1 MPFGKHLNDIRELM
15 VLKRY
20 QNRFMHKRRSVAEHM
35 GSTAMIAQWLGLI
48 EKEIFGNEVNM
59 GELLQRAI
67 NFNSTQVWTGNVLS
81 STRRMSKSMSE
92 NLAYSKKITFDEF
105 IKPTLPISWRNDYE
119 RYIVYAKDSSIEGVI
134 LKAADIIDTMLECV
148 EEINLHNKAGFESIL
163 KENAMELLSVEL
175 DSVKYMIKYIL
186 PKFKLDMSCYG
197 LHVEE
202 MMNFIEF
209 NNIDLKKLEEYSV
222 VGDYIYQYRN
232 LMELKR
238 YQNKHMFRRTSVVEH
253 MWSVAKISQGLAM
266 WTELKFGIKVDME
279 NLLSRAIGHDVG
291 EFITGDILSTT
302 KRMTPKMKEA
312 VDEMEEKTFDEYITP
327 LIPVDLRDRFKTYI
341 LNAKDDTIEGKIIAA
356 ADIIDTIY
364 ESAGEVKLGNTEI
377 FGTILKRVTE
387 TLLPIKIDA
396 VDYFLMYSL
405 QDVGLNIEE
414 NYGEVVYQYIQTLYD
429 R

>member
-1 MPFGKHLNDIRELM
+1 
-15 VLKRY
+15 
-20 QNRFMHKRRSVAEHM
+20 
-35 GSTAMIAQWLGLI
+35 
-48 EKEIFGNEVNM
+48 
-59 GELLQRAI
+59 
-67 NFNSTQVWTGNVLS
+67 
-81 STRRMSKSMSE
+81 MSE

-105 IKPTLPISWRNDYE
+105 IKPTLPVSWRNDYE
-119 RYIVYAKDSSIEGVI
+119 RYIVYAKDNSTEGII

-148 EEINLHNKAGFESIL
+148 EEINLHNRAGFESIL
-163 KENAMELLSVEL
+163 KENALELMEIEL
-175 DSVKYMIKYIL
+175 DSVKYMIKYII

-197 LHVEE
+197 LHITE
-202 MMNFIEF
+202 MMESISFD
-209 NNIDLKKLEEYSV
+209 NIPANKLDEYSV
-222 VGDYIYQYRN
+222 IGDYIYQYRN

-302 KRMTPKMKEA
+302 KRMTLKMKEA

-327 LIPVDLRDRFKTYI
+327 LIPEDLRDRFKTYI
-341 LNAKDDTIEGKIIAA
+341 LNAKDVSIEGKILAA

-364 ESAGEVKLGNTEI
+364 ESAGEIKLGNTEI

-387 TLLPIKIDA
+387 SLLPIKIDA
-396 VDYFLMYSL
+396 VEYFLMYSL
-405 QDVGLNIEE
+405 QDVGLNIESS
-414 NYGEVVYQYIQTLYD
+414 YGEVVYNYIEALYD
-429 R
+429 NKKQP

>member
-1 MPFGKHLNDIRELM
+1 MPFGKHLNDMRELM

-20 QNRFMHKRRSVAEHM
+20 QNRFMHKRRSIAEHM
-35 GSTAMIAQWLGLI
+35 GSTAMIAQWLGI
-48 EKEIFGNEVNM
+48 VQREIFGNDVNV

-81 STRRMSKSMSE
+81 STRKMSKSMSE
-92 NLAYSKKITFDEF
+92 NLAYLKKMTFDEF
-105 IKPTLPISWRNDYE
+105 IKPTLPISWRDNFE
-119 RYIVYAKDSSIEGVI
+119 RYIVYAKDNSVEGKI
-134 LKAADIIDTMLECV
+134 LKASDIIDTMLECV
-148 EEINLHNKAGFESIL
+148 EEINLHNKTGFDEIL
-163 KENAMELLSVEL
+163 KENAMELMNIEL

-197 LHVEE
+197 LHMENMV
-202 MMNFIEF
+202 NSIEF
-209 NNIDLKKLEEYSV
+209 SDIDLNKLEEYSV
-222 VGDYIYQYRN
+222 IGDYIYQYRN

-279 NLLSRAIGHDVG
+279 NLLSRAIGHDVD
-291 EFITGDILSTT
+291 EFVTGDILSTT

-312 VDEMEEKTFDEYITP
+312 VAEMEEKTYEDYIAAF
-327 LIPVDLRDRFKTYI
+327 IPVSLREKFKTYV
-341 LNAKDDTIEGKIIAA
+341 LNAKDETIEGKIIAA

-377 FGTILKRVTE
+377 FGNILKRVTE

-396 VDYFLMYSL
+396 VEYFLIYSL
-405 QDVGLNIEE
+405 EDVGLNIEE
-414 NYGEVVYQYIQTLYD
+414 NYGEIVCDYIELL
-429 R
+429 RNR